1 MILALLAMAVQ
12 APPPPQR
19 VLIQDVTVVSPER
32 RAPLRHGYVDLE
44 GERIARVGQG
54 TPPAGQWDSV
64 ISGRGRVLIPGL
76 IDGHTHLAMPAGL
89 PVPLP
94 GDLQELAGSYAE
106 QLPRSYLYSGFT
118 TVVDLAFF
126 DRAFL
131 DRLEA
136 ARYRWRTG
144 IRWRWSRKI

>member
-1 MILALLAMAVQ
+1 MNAMILALLAMAVQ
-12 APPPPQR
+12 APPSPRR

-32 RAPLRHGYVDLE
+32 QTPLRHGYVVLE
-44 GERIARVGQG
+44 GDRIAAVGQG
-54 TPPAGQWDSV
+54 TPPAGRWDSV
-64 ISGRGRVLIPGL
+64 VAGGGRVLIPGL
-76 IDGHTHLAMPAGL
+76 IDGHTHLAVPAGL

-94 GDLQELAGSYAE
+94 DDLQPLAAGYAE

-118 TVVDLAFF
+118 TVVDLAVF

-136 ARYRWRTG
+136 APVHPLSL
-144 IRWRWSRKI
+144 IHI